1 MKHTYQRIV
10 FALLIAAAPLAVAAQ
25 EAFTVR
31 DVDVF
36 AGPSSE
42 YPPVAALPPGTPVR
56 LAGCLSDWSW
66 CDVFFAN
73 DRGWVYAGDLAY
85 PYRSNRVV
93 ILEYGPRLALPV
105 VTFSLDSYWSAHYHA
120 RPFFR
125 ERAQWVSRVH
135 IQANRGGA
143 PPQGRTAQAAQP
155 AQQAAPAQQP
165 REQAARPQQP
175 AQPQGAQIE
184 RERRDREQAA
194 RPTPQPQGAQTERER
209 RDREQAARPTPQ
221 PQPQGMETMRPQ
233 EQTARPQQRPQPEAG
248 ATAQR
253 EQRAR
258 PPEESPSPQGMM
270 REHPSQQPQGR
281 EAPQAGRQPEATRA
295 APEAQRQ
302 PEAKGQTERE
312 RPKEERRE
320 GNQQ

>member
-1 MKHTYQRIV
+1 MKHAYQRIV

-85 PYRSNRVV
+85 SYRNNRVV

-105 VTFSLDSYWSAHYHA
+105 VTFSLDSYWSAHYRA

-143 PPQGRTAQAAQP
+143 PPHGGTAQAAQP

-165 REQAARPQQP
+165 REQAARRQQP

-194 RPTPQPQGAQTERER
+194 RPTPQPQG
-209 RDREQAARPTPQ
+209 
-221 PQPQGMETMRPQ
+221 METMRPQ
-233 EQTARPQQRPQPEAG
+233 EQTARPQQRPQPEAS
-248 ATAQR
+248 ATGQR

-270 REHPSQQPQGR
+270 REQPSQQPQGR
-281 EAPQAGRQPEATRA
+281 EAPQAGRQPDATRA

-302 PEAKGQTERE
+302 PEAKGQPERE

>member
-1 MKHTYQRIV
+1 MKHAYQRIV

-85 PYRSNRVV
+85 SYRNNRVV

-105 VTFSLDSYWSAHYHA
+105 VTFSLDSYWSAHYRA

-143 PPQGRTAQAAQP
+143 PPHGGTAQAAQP

-194 RPTPQPQGAQTERER
+194 RPQQPAQPQGAQTERER

-221 PQPQGMETMRPQ
+221 PQAKESTRPQ
-233 EQTARPQQRPQPEAG
+233 EQTARPAQRAPQPEASV
-248 ATAQR
+248 TQQP

-258 PPEESPSPQGMM
+258 APEQKPSQAMQH
-270 REHPSQQPQGR
+270 EQPSQQPQ
-281 EAPQAGRQPEATRA
+281 AGRPPEATRA
-295 APEAQRQ
+295 GPEAQRQ
-302 PEAKGQTERE
+302 SEAKGQPERE

>member
-1 MKHTYQRIV
+1 MEDLMKHAYQRIV

-85 PYRSNRVV
+85 SYQNNRVV

-105 VTFSLDSYWSAHYHA
+105 VTFSLDSYWSAHYRA

-143 PPQGRTAQAAQP
+143 PPHSGTAQAAQP

-165 REQAARPQQP
+165 REQVTRRQQP

-194 RPTPQPQGAQTERER
+194 RPTPQPQAKEST
-209 RDREQAARPTPQ
+209 
-221 PQPQGMETMRPQ
+221 RPQ
-233 EQTARPQQRPQPEAG
+233 EQTARPAQRAPQPEASV
-248 ATAQR
+248 TQQP

-258 PPEESPSPQGMM
+258 APEQKPSQAMQHEQPSPQ
-270 REHPSQQPQGR
+270 
-281 EAPQAGRQPEATRA
+281 PQAGRPPEATRA
-295 APEAQRQ
+295 GPEAQRQ
-302 PEAKGQTERE
+302 SEAKGQPERE